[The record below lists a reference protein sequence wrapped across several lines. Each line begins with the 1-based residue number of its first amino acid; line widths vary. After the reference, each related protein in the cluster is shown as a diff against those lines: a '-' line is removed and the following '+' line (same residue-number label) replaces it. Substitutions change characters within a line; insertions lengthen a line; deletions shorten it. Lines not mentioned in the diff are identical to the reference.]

1 MGFLKKLFGDKA
13 SRDNKALQPIL
24 QKTLKAYEQIVKLD
38 IDSLRHKTV
47 EFKEYIKNKT
57 AAEVAEIA
65 ELKAKAE
72 ANFDMSPDEKEKLYN
87 QIDKLEKQELDH
99 IEEALNE
106 ILPEAFSVV
115 ARQHRGRQGLLQE
128 QLDGWRQHGDLGHGA
143 LRLPNHRWY
152 GAAPRQDC

>member
-57 AAEVAEIA
+57 AAEVAE
-65 ELKAKAE
+65 
-72 ANFDMSPDEKEKLYN
+72 
-87 QIDKLEKQELDH
+87 
-99 IEEALNE
+99 
-106 ILPEAFSVV
+106 
-115 ARQHRGRQGLLQE
+115 GRSQLRHGPRREGETLQ
-128 QLDGWRQHGDLGHGA
+128 
-143 LRLPNHRWY
+143 PNR
-152 GAAPRQDC
+152 